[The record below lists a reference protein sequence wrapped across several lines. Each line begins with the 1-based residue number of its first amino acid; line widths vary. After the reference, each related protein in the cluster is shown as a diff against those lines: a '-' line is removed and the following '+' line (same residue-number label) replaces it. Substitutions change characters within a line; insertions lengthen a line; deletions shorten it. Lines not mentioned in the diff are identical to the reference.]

1 MQCSSCEAQSRLAS
15 SGFSIS
21 FSLISLTLNGAQFFF
36 EDTAIIID
44 ETPFKPEPHTQN
56 PDPLTPST
64 PYAQS
69 TLHPRSPNT
78 VWVSNLTK
86 CASTTGSIYL
96 SPVMDLYDRSIIA
109 FSCSTSPSTK
119 VTAKS
124 LADAFHT
131 AQPAPRLMVHTDQ
144 EFQYRHEPW
153 HSLLNEHGTVQLMRR
168 KGNCYDDSIIENSFS
183 HLKAELFRLKHSP
196 THSPSAT

>member
-1 MQCSSCEAQSRLAS
+1 MRCSSCEAQSRLAS

-36 EDTAIIID
+36 EDTTIIID

-131 AQPAPRLMVHTDQ
+131 AQPAPRLMVT
-144 EFQYRHEPW
+144 RTR
-153 HSLLNEHGTVQLMRR
+153 SSNTGTNHGIACLM
-168 KGNCYDDSIIENSFS
+168 ST
-183 HLKAELFRLKHSP
+183 A
-196 THSPSAT
+196 PSS